1 MVRMGRRTGEVNP
14 VHNGTGQRLKQTG
27 QSPMSRVEVVYMAN
41 PISAAYQAQQATA
54 VDQTAQV
61 NTPAKP
67 VGNKPAPPQD
77 TVTISPA
84 AQAANQAQ
92 QAQAAQTQQTGA
104 GANHGGK

>member
-1 MVRMGRRTGEVNP
+1 
-14 VHNGTGQRLKQTG
+14 
-27 QSPMSRVEVVYMAN
+27 MAN
-41 PISAAYQAQQATA
+41 PISAAYQAQQTVA

-61 NTPAKP
+61 NTPSKP
-67 VGNKPAPPQD
+67 VGNKAAAPQD

-92 QAQAAQTQQTGA
+92 VAQTQQTGG